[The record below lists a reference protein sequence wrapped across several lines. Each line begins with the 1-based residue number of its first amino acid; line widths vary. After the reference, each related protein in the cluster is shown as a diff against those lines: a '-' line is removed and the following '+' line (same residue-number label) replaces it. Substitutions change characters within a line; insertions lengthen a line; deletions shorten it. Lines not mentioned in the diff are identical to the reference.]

1 MRFSTLRIAL
11 LLAAASL
18 AGCLGGGGGSSG
30 GSTTPAPQ
38 SSAAPAAQQSTTA
51 QTAPTP
57 PRADDLN
64 ACTQTRSR
72 CNTDCFVN
80 GNAQS
85 CRNACN
91 ADFYAC
97 QERVLGAQTA
107 ALVNSEARAEP

>member
-1 MRFSTLRIAL
+1 MRISTLRMAL
-11 LLAAASL
+11 LLAAVSL
-18 AGCLGGGGGSSG
+18 AGCLGGGGGGSSG
-30 GSTTPAPQ
+30 GSTAPAPQ
-38 SSAAPAAQQSTTA
+38 SSTTPAAQQSTTA
-51 QTAPTP
+51 QTASTP
-57 PRADDLN
+57 PRGGDLN
-64 ACTQTRSR
+64 ACTQTRSS

-107 ALVNSEARAEP
+107 ALVNS